1 MWEIEAAKAA
11 DLPEIDELIAA
22 VNGDRGDLGAEQFV
36 VAKSED
42 ARILGCGRLRPY
54 PGFCEIA
61 SLAVADDV
69 RANGIGL
76 AIVNRLLEMYAGTI
90 LLICEDEVVEFF
102 RRFDFELILEAEMPT
117 RLRPKWDFFRPADGS
132 MSLMRRG

>member
-11 DLPEIDELIAA
+11 DMPEIEDLIAA
-22 VNGDRGDLGAEQFV
+22 VDGDRADLGAEQFV

-54 PGFCEIA
+54 PDFCEIA
-61 SLAVADDV
+61 SMAVADDV

-102 RRFDFELILEAEMPT
+102 RRFEFELILETEMPT
-117 RLRPKWDFFRPADGS
+117 ALRPKWDIFRPADGS
-132 MSLMRRG
+132 MNLMRRG

>member
-22 VNGDRGDLGAEQFV
+22 VDGDRVDLASDQFV

-54 PGFCEIA
+54 PEFCEIA
-61 SLAVADDV
+61 SMAVADDV
-69 RANGIGL
+69 RAKGIGR
-76 AIVNRLLEMYAGTI
+76 AIVSRLLEQYSGTI
-90 LLICEDEVVEFF
+90 YLICEDEVVEFF
-102 RRFDFELILEAEMPT
+102 RRFEFRLLPESDMPEG
-117 RLRPKWDFFRPADGS
+117 LRPKWDYFCAPAGS
-132 MSLMRRG
+132 MNLMRRG

>member
-1 MWEIEAAKAA
+1 MEAAKAA

-22 VNGDRGDLGAEQFV
+22 VNGDRRGLGAEQFV

-54 PGFCEIA
+54 PEFCEIA

-69 RANGIGL
+69 RAHGIGL

-90 LLICEDEVVEFF
+90 LLVCEDGVVEFF
-102 RRFDFELILEAEMPT
+102 RRFDFELILEAEMT
-117 RLRPKWDFFRPADGS
+117 RRDREKS
-132 MSLMRRG
+132 

>member
-22 VNGDRGDLGAEQFV
+22 VNGDRGNLGAEQFV

-54 PGFCEIA
+54 PEFCEIA

-117 RLRPKWDFFRPADGS
+117 GLRPKWDFFRPADGS